1 MAHAPHPHA
10 SDAAALGSAHV
21 AVDEAEYAGA
31 RESLASQ
38 DTAADGR
45 RKSGIPRGPSW
56 TPSEQ
61 LASLDSYFSACEV
74 VQESREVDRWQH
86 ANKQYPH
93 YVRELAALGL
103 WKPSTTVHGARTPE
117 ESIDARRCEEV
128 NEHGVV
134 GANKTVFERGKA
146 VKAHVLKVAH
156 VFRRGF
162 RACGNQQGESGKARQ
177 DFWDKQ
183 ETEALKE
190 KHSEATLWVFR
201 YVAPDSPYLDPA
213 AYRTLKERA
222 RPEFA
227 LRHEDRCTSAANTAS
242 RLQQRT
248 AAATARR
255 ESVHPITMAPDK
267 SPTRA
272 MREEALER
280 QVIEE
285 LRRTNDVLEMMM
297 RFVTQG
303 ELQLPARTGS
313 EAPSNAPADEGETID
328 PIGAENMIDA
338 ENIGV
343 AFAHGG
349 YEVGVGGNQSADADA
364 SVPPVTA
371 AEITPLGTTEP
382 NVLCEASA
390 ASPVR
395 KRAREETSVL
405 QVNSPT
411 RRSARERH
419 TPQRLQR
426 LS

>member
-21 AVDEAEYAGA
+21 AVDESEYAGA

-56 TPSEQ
+56 TPFEQ
-61 LASLDSYFSACEV
+61 LAALDAYFSACEV
-74 VQESREVDRWQH
+74 VQESKEVDRWQH

-183 ETEALKE
+183 ESRE
-190 KHSEATLWVFR
+190 V
-201 YVAPDSPYLDPA
+201 
-213 AYRTLKERA
+213 
-222 RPEFA
+222 
-227 LRHEDRCTSAANTAS
+227 DR
-242 RLQQRT
+242 
-248 AAATARR
+248 
-255 ESVHPITMAPDK
+255 
-267 SPTRA
+267 
-272 MREEALER
+272 
-280 QVIEE
+280 
-285 LRRTNDVLEMMM
+285 
-297 RFVTQG
+297 
-303 ELQLPARTGS
+303 
-313 EAPSNAPADEGETID
+313 
-328 PIGAENMIDA
+328 
-338 ENIGV
+338 
-343 AFAHGG
+343 
-349 YEVGVGGNQSADADA
+349 
-364 SVPPVTA
+364 
-371 AEITPLGTTEP
+371 
-382 NVLCEASA
+382 
-390 ASPVR
+390 
-395 KRAREETSVL
+395 
-405 QVNSPT
+405 
-411 RRSARERH
+411 
-419 TPQRLQR
+419 
-426 LS
+426 